1 MSSVAAQV
9 RKYLSLYRLRW
20 ADVATAG
27 RKGDQ
32 RTPGFCRQSYGCVL
46 LPVGGRQDP
55 EGGLVLGQL
64 WAHAMTNI
72 SVRYVKM
79 TSRRVTSSRKDD
91 TKDDSLQSQ
100 KEATHSKD

>member
-1 MSSVAAQV
+1 MLLQLEGKETKGPRVSADKAMAGCCCQWEG
-9 RKYLSLYRLRW
+9 RRLPR
-20 ADVATAG
+20 
-27 RKGDQ
+27 
-32 RTPGFCRQSYGCVL
+32 CRE
-46 LPVGGRQDP
+46 GRQDP
-55 EGGLVLGQL
+55 EGGLVAGQL
-64 WAHAMTNI
+64 RAHSMTNI